1 MSERN
6 AAEKRCQDILQDL
19 SLYIDREASASLC
32 EEIERHLSECAD
44 CEVVVD
50 TLRRTISLYHALPQP
65 EMPERLR
72 ARLYHTFN
80 LEGFLPETRP
90 ISLEGKEI
98 D

>member
-1 MSERN
+1 MPERN
-6 AAEKRCQDILQDL
+6 ADEKRCKDFLQDL
-19 SLYIDREASASLC
+19 SLYIDLETSASLC
-32 EEIERHLSECAD
+32 DEIERHLSECAD

-80 LEGFLPETRP
+80 LEEYLSETQP
-90 ISLEGKEI
+90 VHLEGKEI

>member
-6 AAEKRCQDILQDL
+6 ADEERCQDILQDL

-32 EEIERHLSECAD
+32 DEIERHLSECAD
-44 CEVVVD
+44 CEVIVD
-50 TLRRTISLYHALPQP
+50 TLQRTISLYHRLPQP

-72 ARLYHTFN
+72 TRLYQTFH
-80 LEGFLPETRP
+80 LEEFLPETRP
-90 ISLEGKEI
+90 EPLEEKET